1 MIDQWH
7 IQPSEFDKLPYY
19 RIEYMEED
27 LKELLEAK
35 QKANESGTVDNQDY
49 ESMFENQQRMI
60 QKSMSKMPTGFKMP
74 SSFKMPQMPKIKL

>member
-60 QKSMSKMPTGFKMP
+60 QKSMPKMSTGFKMP

>member
-60 QKSMSKMPTGFKMP
+60 QKSMPKMPTGFKMP